1 MGKEQKKYRKAF
13 KGKNQRLFSQVVSR
27 NDTRTSQVEDS
38 YLMKTGTA
46 LEFATNKFR
55 IIAAFESVQ
64 AYEFIEGNPG
74 TDETIVPDE
83 YIFNK
88 MEPNYQEMVEIPDEN
103 YIQIEND
110 RHHER
115 MTELFENQEL
125 AAAQRNRFVSDE
137 EIKHITNIE
146 NRANNR
152 RKLEK
157 IFDDKWKM
165 YHELRKEYENKRAAC
180 IKKFYELFAP
190 SILNHVKVQLE
201 NRQYKWAWYRI
212 CIHFG
217 KMSGGTSAAVNI
229 RSILSHLT
237 FKPES
242 RTFSEHR
249 HILESYF
256 TQLMAIGEVLS
267 ESYKYEIL
275 RNSVQRGSKL
285 FDDIFISLTSHA
297 NPTYDLLLRLITEKS
312 NELNVKK
319 VVSLTMEEDD
329 YHDGSNEKVNFSRN
343 QRGKFSKTRLNK
355 IGKQTRNWKCETC
368 GKQGHSTEN
377 CFQNKFYCKICNK
390 KGHTAGMH
398 REIEASTTG
407 GNPIS
412 NQAIA
417 NQKPNQVGEV
427 NRNRLASSFSENNP
441 R

>member
-1 MGKEQKKYRKAF
+1 
-13 KGKNQRLFSQVVSR
+13 
-27 NDTRTSQVEDS
+27 
-38 YLMKTGTA
+38 
-46 LEFATNKFR
+46 
-55 IIAAFESVQ
+55 
-64 AYEFIEGNPG
+64 
-74 TDETIVPDE
+74 
-83 YIFNK
+83 
-88 MEPNYQEMVEIPDEN
+88 
-103 YIQIEND
+103 
-110 RHHER
+110 

-329 YHDGSNEKVNFSRN
+329 YHDDSKADLPKIWNKPVYRN
-343 QRGKFSKTRLNK
+343 KPSFQK
-355 IGKQTRNWKCETC
+355 
-368 GKQGHSTEN
+368 KQGVRGNLKACFRAILGPYTVNKVSLERDLALCMPALEEKSPKRHFWEAWQFSCAKIALAPAQTFQGLVATVTKLSST
-377 CFQNKFYCKICNK
+377 
-390 KGHTAGMH
+390 
-398 REIEASTTG
+398 
-407 GNPIS
+407 
-412 NQAIA
+412 
-417 NQKPNQVGEV
+417 
-427 NRNRLASSFSENNP
+427 
-441 R
+441 